1 MLFMSKYFIF
11 FDVFFISPQWFC
23 LYIWMYGFFYNNHI
37 IWYLKIILLFVVIFT
52 FFLAVHSYNHI
63 IWKQRSNFYLFFF
76 MFIFLV
82 TFSYLFSLVNISKE
96 NEYYDLAFD
105 FIREVSTISFIT
117 MWTFGLRHISY
128 INKVAVL
135 MFFLNASSA
144 SVAIIIWYFLLF
156 LLSFIYMVNYISR
169 LLSIESA
176 LHSWRKNHLAI
187 F

>member
-1 MLFMSKYFIF
+1 MSF
-11 FDVFFISPQWFC
+11 
-23 LYIWMYGFFYNNHI
+23 LYLLNDSAYIYECYEFFYNNHI

-63 IWKQRSNFYLFFF
+63 IWKERSNFYLFF

-105 FIREVSTISFIT
+105 LIREVSTISFIT
-117 MWTFGLRHISY
+117 MSTFGLRHISY
-128 INKVAVL
+128 HIKKVAVL
-135 MFFLNASSA
+135 TFFLNASSV

-156 LLSFIYMVNYISR
+156 LLSFTYMVNYISR